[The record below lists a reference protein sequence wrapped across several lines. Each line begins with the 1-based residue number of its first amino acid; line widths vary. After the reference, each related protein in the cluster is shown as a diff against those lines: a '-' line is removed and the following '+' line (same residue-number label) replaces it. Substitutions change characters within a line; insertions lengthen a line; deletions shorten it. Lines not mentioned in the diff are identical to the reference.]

1 MDAIFHMMLGRGLLF
16 HLERDDIATTLVDRE
31 ALHWL
36 IVNRAQETRID
47 IEAATTTITATITST
62 TTTITMTTTT
72 ITTVTKHLAALI
84 AIHLNP

>member
-1 MDAIFHMMLGRGLLF
+1 MDTIFHMMLGRGLLF

-31 ALHWL
+31 ALHN
-36 IVNRAQETRID
+36 VHRSQETRID
-47 IEAATTTITATITST
+47 IEAATTSITATITST

-72 ITTVTKHLAALI
+72 INTVTKHFASLI